1 MKYLIEVRDAQDKNS
16 TEPWSHFQAC
26 TELTLSMYLGD
37 LADYLKKYDTVC
49 EVRIIIEK

>member
-16 TEPWSHFQAC
+16 AEPWSYFQAC